1 MSFLNIDTRHI
12 KKNRFAYAS
21 ITAREAQSMDGMAQ
35 RLWNISQKKDLNKSL
50 KLELIQLIVGI
61 EDILALA
68 GRLKG

>member
-1 MSFLNIDTRHI
+1 
-12 KKNRFAYAS
+12 
-21 ITAREAQSMDGMAQ
+21 MDGMAQ

-68 GRLKG
+68 GRLKGEKDWS